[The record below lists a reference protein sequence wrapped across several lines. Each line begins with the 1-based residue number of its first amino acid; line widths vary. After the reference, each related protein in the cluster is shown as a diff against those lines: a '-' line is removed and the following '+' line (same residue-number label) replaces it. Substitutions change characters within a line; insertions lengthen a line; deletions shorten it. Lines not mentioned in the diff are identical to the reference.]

1 MNPTN
6 AITQFIIGLAGP
18 LFIFL
23 AIILAV
29 LVLLVIIV
37 SIIKKNPNWI
47 LQENQK
53 QKENTDYSQS
63 YQAKYLLTRNEW
75 HEYKKLKQFAEAK
88 DLQVCPKVR
97 LLDIIEPRR
106 GEANYRSLLMKVQSK
121 HVDFLITDQ
130 DLRIKAVV
138 ELDDGSHDS
147 KDRKE
152 RDEFVDTILTSV
164 GYKVIHTKGI
174 TEETLKDIA

>member
-1 MNPTN
+1 MYQLIGYWVSKKAENKRGKL
-6 AITQFIIGLAGP
+6 IMQFLLGLII
-18 LFIFL
+18 
-23 AIILAV
+23 AII
-29 LVLLVIIV
+29 VIAIERN
-37 SIIKKNPNWI
+37 IKT
-47 LQENQK
+47 
-53 QKENTDYSQS
+53 NTGRKTETEEKANVNYSHA

-88 DLQVCPKVR
+88 ELQVCPKVR

-138 ELDDGSHDS
+138 ELDDGSHDT

-164 GYKVIHTKGI
+164 GYKVIHAKGI
-174 TEETLKDIA
+174 TEDTLKDIT

>member
-1 MNPTN
+1 MGFLI
-6 AITQFIIGLAGP
+6 ALSIGILV
-18 LFIFL
+18 LFI
-23 AIILAV
+23 AATA
-29 LVLLVIIV
+29 
-37 SIIKKNPNWI
+37 NE
-47 LQENQK
+47 QHEENK
-53 QKENTDYSQS
+53 QKAKSNTDYSKS
-63 YQAKYLLTRNEW
+63 YQAKYVLTRNEW

-88 DLQVCPKVR
+88 GLQVCPKVR

-106 GEANYRSLLMKVQSK
+106 GEANYKSLFFKIQAK

-147 KDRKE
+147 KNRKD

-174 TEETLKDIA
+174 TEDTLKDIT